1 MTFCAILLAWTVKN
15 WSNINYCPRR
25 AVIYLKRQGCLW
37 RQVMIWKPNSLS
49 KISTFLTEN
58 FVWKLL
64 HSTVPMK
71 KVKFA
76 VLSENHCAEK
86 FFIYLFDMFSQP
98 SPRLALDSAPISA
111 TFKAKPELQTPES
124 KEKFYYLFS
133 CKVLRFPGC
142 FSYY

>member
-1 MTFCAILLAWTVKN
+1 MTFCAILLAWTLKN

-25 AVIYLKRQGCLW
+25 AVIYSKRQGCLW
-37 RQVMIWKPNSLS
+37 RQVMIWKPNSSS
-49 KISTFLTEN
+49 KVSTFLTEN
-58 FVWKLL
+58 FVWKFL
-64 HSTVPMK
+64 HLTIRWRKSNSPFYQK
-71 KVKFA
+71 I
-76 VLSENHCAEK
+76 SCAEK

-98 SPRLALDSAPISA
+98 SLRPALDSAPISG

-124 KEKFYYLFS
+124 KGKFYYLFS